1 MRDRALEHGEQGL
14 DQGPFAIGFNFP
26 FYGGTQTQFYVSSN
40 GYMTLGSTTSS
51 LSNQCPLPNSTAPN
65 NTIAMLW
72 DDLNFGTTPR
82 AYTHFDGARFIVSWV
97 DVPHYGTGG
106 PYTFQVILHPTDLSE
121 ASQVAFAHALRLAT
135 HNKAFLSLLHVC
147 ADDTKPVPWGDYPS
161 VRETLARWG
170 LLASGARRSDV
181 ARQLG
186 LRVEKVVGYESNV
199 TDAIVGFLRER
210 AVDMIVIATE
220 GRTGLPRWIKPSI
233 AEPVAQRANVPT
245 LFVPHG
251 ARSCVSLD
259 DGHVTLDN
267 VLIPVAWNPQPD
279 AAIARGVRALD
290 AFGSENRISVVGLN
304 GLG

>member
-1 MRDRALEHGEQGL
+1 MNEGIAST
-14 DQGPFAIGFNFP
+14 GP
-26 FYGGTQTQFYVSSN
+26 
-40 GYMTLGSTTSS
+40 
-51 LSNQCPLPNSTAPN
+51 
-65 NTIAMLW
+65 
-72 DDLNFGTTPR
+72 
-82 AYTHFDGARFIVSWV
+82 GA
-97 DVPHYGTGG
+97 
-106 PYTFQVILHPTDLSE
+106 QVILHPTDLSE

-147 ADDTKPVPWGDYPS
+147 ADDATPVPWEDYPS
-161 VRETLARWG
+161 VRETLTRWG
-170 LLASGARRSDV
+170 LLESGARRSDV

-186 LRVEKVVGYESNV
+186 LQVEKVVGYEANV
-199 TDAIVGFLRER
+199 TDSIVGFLRER

-267 VLIPVAWNPQPD
+267 VLIPVAWKPQPD

-290 AFGSENRISVVGLN
+290 AFGSEGATLTLLHVGASDGVAPWPKLPDERRWKCSCITR
-304 GLG
+304 GGQPVEEILRAADELASDVIILVTEGSQGFLDALRGSTTQQIVRRAPCPVLAIPCDF

>member
-1 MRDRALEHGEQGL
+1 MNEDVSPT
-14 DQGPFAIGFNFP
+14 GP
-26 FYGGTQTQFYVSSN
+26 
-40 GYMTLGSTTSS
+40 
-51 LSNQCPLPNSTAPN
+51 
-65 NTIAMLW
+65 
-72 DDLNFGTTPR
+72 
-82 AYTHFDGARFIVSWV
+82 GA
-97 DVPHYGTGG
+97 
-106 PYTFQVILHPTDLSE
+106 QVILHPTDLSE

-147 ADDTKPVPWGDYPS
+147 ADDTKPVPWEDYPS

-170 LLASGARRSDV
+170 LLESGARRSDV

-251 ARSCVSLD
+251 ARNCVSLD

-267 VLIPVAWNPQPD
+267 VLIPVAWKPQPD
-279 AAIARGVRALD
+279 SAIARGFARWTHSAARGRRSPCCTWARAAARHGPVCRTNAAGNARASPAGD
-290 AFGSENRISVVGLN
+290 SPSRRSCGRRMSWPAT
-304 GLG
+304 